1 MGTDIGTL
9 TLQENAAGASGAVSL
24 QGSVAANTLTT
35 FAQAYDVSLT
45 GAVNS
50 ISTDTTFL
58 NTGAI
63 TVGDESTDSS
73 TFAGGLDTTAGG
85 TENFAGTVAATDNQI
100 DIGVASVTA
109 DATIDGG
116 TGAINTA
123 ALTVADAATLT
134 VGTGAVGAPTIASV
148 TGANGGGAAS
158 NLSLNST
165 GVAV

>member
-1 MGTDIGTL
+1 MNPPTIRPLRVKLGHDGR
-9 TLQENAAGASGAVSL
+9 G
-24 QGSVAANTLTT
+24 
-35 FAQAYDVSLT
+35 
-45 GAVNS
+45 
-50 ISTDTTFL
+50 
-58 NTGAI
+58 
-63 TVGDESTDSS
+63 
-73 TFAGGLDTTAGG
+73 
-85 TENFAGTVAATDNQI
+85 NFAGTVAAANNQI

-123 ALTVADAATLT
+123 ALTVADTGGNT

-165 GVAV
+165 GVASVPGQWAQT